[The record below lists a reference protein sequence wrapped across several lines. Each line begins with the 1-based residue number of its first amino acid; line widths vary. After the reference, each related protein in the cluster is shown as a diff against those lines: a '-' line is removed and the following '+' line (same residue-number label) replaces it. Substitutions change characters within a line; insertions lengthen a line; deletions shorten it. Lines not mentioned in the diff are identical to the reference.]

1 MPSHSRL
8 VFALALGSLLA
19 IEPPLHAAEHPCAR
33 DAIQHAKKLLR
44 FHIDDPSE
52 DRIGDGDKVVQ
63 RAPVRTINGKR
74 LDVLEVTSN
83 IYKATYR
90 MRFVYLRGPGDC
102 ALAGQEIVEVGLR
115 P

>member
-1 MPSHSRL
+1 MPSHSRH

-52 DRIGDGDKVVQ
+52 DRIGDGDKV
-63 RAPVRTINGKR
+63 A
-74 LDVLEVTSN
+74 
-83 IYKATYR
+83 
-90 MRFVYLRGPGDC
+90 
-102 ALAGQEIVEVGLR
+102 VGAR
-115 P
+115 PQSITANPMFWK